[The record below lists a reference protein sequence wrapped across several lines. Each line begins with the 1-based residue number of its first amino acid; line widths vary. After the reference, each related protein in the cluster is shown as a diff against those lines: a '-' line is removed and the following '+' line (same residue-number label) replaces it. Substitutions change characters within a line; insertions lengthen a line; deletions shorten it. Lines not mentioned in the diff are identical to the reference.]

1 MRVAMDETAR
11 RRTKQVEFN
20 TINGIVP
27 RSVTKAITDIME
39 GAREAANEETAP
51 AGKRAPRQMFRVA
64 EDNIDY
70 AVLDPQKL
78 AATIKKL
85 EAQMYK
91 HAQNLEFEEAA
102 QIRDQLHQLR
112 ELFIAAS

>member
-1 MRVAMDETAR
+1 MQR
-11 RRTKQVEFN
+11 EFN
-20 TINGIVP
+20 TAHGIVP

-39 GAREAANEETAP
+39 GAREAANEDAAP
-51 AGKRAPRQMFRVA
+51 AGKRTPRQMFRVA
-64 EDNIDY
+64 EDKVDY

-78 AATIKKL
+78 AATIRRL

-102 QIRDQLHQLR
+102 KVRDEIRRAREQGLLR
-112 ELFIAAS
+112 